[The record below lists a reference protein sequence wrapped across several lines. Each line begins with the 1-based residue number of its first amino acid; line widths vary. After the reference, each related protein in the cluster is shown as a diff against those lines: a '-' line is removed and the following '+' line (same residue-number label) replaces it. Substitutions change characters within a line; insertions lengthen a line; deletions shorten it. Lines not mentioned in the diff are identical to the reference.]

1 MTPGD
6 DLVLI
11 FRWLP
16 SSADVLSDN
25 RNEWSY
31 LAPSRRGES
40 LRQVERFFGCVASLM
55 SHQLRLLT
63 LQSLRH
69 LTEVF
74 LFYKVS
80 NWICFQ
86 PKRSCTQIGFNNFNY
101 LKYNL
106 NYKTA
111 RRKFLC
117 KKLGFVKLMHR
128 KCLIIYCHLRIR
140 QLSIFMT
147 FFLINT
153 TRLEFFNSQIF

>member
-1 MTPGD
+1 VNFLLHQIFFVAAGIK
-6 DLVLI
+6 LI
-11 FRWLP
+11 LISRWLP

-25 RNEWSY
+25 RDEWSY

-80 NWICFQ
+80 DNI
-86 PKRSCTQIGFNNFNY
+86 
-101 LKYNL
+101 
-106 NYKTA
+106 
-111 RRKFLC
+111 
-117 KKLGFVKLMHR
+117 
-128 KCLIIYCHLRIR
+128 
-140 QLSIFMT
+140 
-147 FFLINT
+147 
-153 TRLEFFNSQIF
+153 